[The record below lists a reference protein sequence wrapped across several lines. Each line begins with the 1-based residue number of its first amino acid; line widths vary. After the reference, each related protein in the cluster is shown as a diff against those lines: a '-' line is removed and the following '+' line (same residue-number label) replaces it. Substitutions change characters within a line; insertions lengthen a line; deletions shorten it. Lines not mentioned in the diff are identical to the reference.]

1 MNSMKELVM
10 TFKDRISKNS
20 MLLACIGILYLW
32 FGMLKFFPGVSPAET
47 IAMDTIHELTLGI
60 LRPDISLILLAIWET
75 GLGLLLIFGLLNRFA
90 ILLALIHMI
99 LTFTPFLFFP
109 ELTFTQAPFGLT
121 LLGQYIMKNI
131 VFLGLL
137 VFLLDKERK
146 KKRSS

>member
-1 MNSMKELVM
+1 VKQMVITLKERV
-10 TFKDRISKNS
+10 SKKN
-20 MLLACIGILYLW
+20 MLLACIGVLYLW

-47 IAMDTIHELTLGI
+47 IAMDTIHELTMGAI
-60 LRPDISLILLAIWET
+60 PPKVSLLLLAIWET
-75 GLGLLLIFGLLNRFA
+75 TLGILLIGGLLNRFA
-90 ILLALIHMI
+90 IMVALVHML

-137 VFLLDKERK
+137 VYLLDMERK
-146 KKRSS
+146 KGKMG

>member
-47 IAMDTIHELTLGI
+47 IAMDTIHELTLG
-60 LRPDISLILLAIWET
+60 LMRPDLSLILLAIWET

-90 ILLALIHMI
+90 ILLALVHMI

-146 KKRSS
+146 KKRES

>member
-1 MNSMKELVM
+1 MRELVM
-10 TFKDRISKNS
+10 TFKDKMSKNS

-47 IAMDTIHELTLGI
+47 IAMDTIHELTLGL
-60 LRPDISLILLAIWET
+60 LRPKVSLILLAIWET

-90 ILLALIHMI
+90 ILLALVHMI

-146 KKRSS
+146 KKEV

>member
-1 MNSMKELVM
+1 MKELVL
-10 TFKDRISKNS
+10 TFRERVSKNS
-20 MLLACIGILYLW
+20 VLLACIGILYLW

-47 IAMDTIHELTLGI
+47 IAMDTIHELTLGLI
-60 LRPDISLILLAIWET
+60 RPDISLILLAIWET

-90 ILLALIHMI
+90 ITLALVHMI

-109 ELTFTQAPFGLT
+109 ELTFTKAPFGLT

-146 KKRSS
+146 KKKEI

>member
-1 MNSMKELVM
+1 MKELVL
-10 TFKDRISKNS
+10 TFRERVSKNS
-20 MLLACIGILYLW
+20 VLLACIGILYLW

-47 IAMDTIHELTLGI
+47 IAMDTIHELTLG
-60 LRPDISLILLAIWET
+60 LMRPDISLILLAIWET

-90 ILLALIHMI
+90 IILALVHMI
-99 LTFTPFLFFP
+99 LTFTPFIFFP
-109 ELTFTQAPFGLT
+109 ELTFTAAPFGLT

-146 KKRSS
+146 KKKEI